1 MSAFFQKVSTVP
13 GRHRSLRVVASLF
26 AGHVAPLRQVVWDHE
41 FDPLNRMVT
50 ASLTTIA
57 APSYSLP
64 AAVLGRDWAT
74 TTVGTELTFNAAWS
88 GLASFT
94 AQLGQARATVFG
106 GLVGVNYALGQAP
119 AAPIVYKN

>member
-1 MSAFFQKVSTVP
+1 
-13 GRHRSLRVVASLF
+13 
-26 AGHVAPLRQVVWDHE
+26 VWDHE
-41 FDPLNRMVT
+41 FDSLNRLVT

-64 AAVLGRDWAT
+64 AVVLGRDWAT
-74 TTVGTELTFNAAWS
+74 TTVGTQLTFTSAWS

-94 AQLGQARATVFG
+94 AQLGQDRATVYG
-106 GLVGVNYALGQAP
+106 GLIGVNYALGQKP